1 MRLVANV
8 AEAAFVKVVKEAA
21 LKIVSATV
29 NTQRAGTAEHSLAGT
44 TCELR
49 IGK

>member
-1 MRLVANV
+1 MLVSGVEEGVFA
-8 AEAAFVKVVKEAA
+8 KVVKEAA

-29 NTQRAGTAEHSLAGT
+29 NTQRAGTEEHSLAGT

-49 IGK
+49 MGK